1 MGIDFDPQAIMPPVF
16 NIVIENTPVLI
27 VIQPAQ
33 QQRRAPLHHPSAS
46 AACGG
51 IEVG

>member
-33 QQRRAPLHHPSAS
+33 QQRRAPLHHPQRL
-46 AACGG
+46 GG
-51 IEVG
+51 LRRH